1 LANHY
6 WCQEKIFSG
15 YATELLEGCMLL
27 SKDAKAVSIFTVMGW
42 WWLQY
47 DISQAYNTFE
57 LKICV

>member
-1 LANHY
+1 
-6 WCQEKIFSG
+6 
-15 YATELLEGCMLL
+15 MLL